1 MADNKTISMRT
12 VLKNV
17 EIPAIASEPQ
27 CWSCVGSIL
36 SPANQT
42 SFTTG
47 DCSLHII
54 QENVRNVFYL
64 LKKKSQW
71 SCVFMIRRITVGTSV
86 EMSSM
91 FVIFFILYCCRF
103 N

>member
-1 MADNKTISMRT
+1 MADNKTISMGT

-42 SFTTG
+42 SFITG

-54 QENVRNVFYL
+54 QENVQNVFYL
-64 LKKKSQW
+64 LKKKK
-71 SCVFMIRRITVGTSV
+71 
-86 EMSSM
+86 SM
-91 FVIFFILYCCRF
+91 ELCFYDSKDHGWHEC
-103 N
+103 